1 MNLDKTIFLKGETI
15 GLRALNEKDIVG
27 NYRHWL
33 NDPEIVQFNSH
44 GRFPMTPEKLSEF
57 VQSSFKSNTSLVLA
71 VIDLNTQ
78 KHIGNISLQNIN
90 WVDRNAEIAF
100 LLGEK
105 DYWGK
110 AVMLEAG
117 QLLIQHGFDTL
128 NLHRIYC
135 GTSSANIG
143 MQKLAE
149 KLKME
154 KEGVRKEALFKEG
167 IYHDIIEYGILNKNR
182 MDK

>member
-1 MNLDKTIFLKGETI
+1 MNLDKTIFIKGETI
-15 GLRALNEKDIVG
+15 GLRALNEKDIEG
-27 NYRHWL
+27 NYRDWL

-44 GRFPMTPEKLSEF
+44 GRFPMTPEKLAEF
-57 VQSSFKSNTSLVLA
+57 VQSSLKSNSSLVLA
-71 VIDLNTQ
+71 VIDLKTQ

-105 DYWGK
+105 EYWGK
-110 AVMLEAG
+110 GVMQEAG
-117 QLLIQHGFDTL
+117 QLLIHHGFHSL

-154 KEGVRKEALFKEG
+154 KEGVRKEA
-167 IYHDIIEYGILNKNR
+167 IYKDGVYFDIVEYGILNK
-182 MDK
+182 